1 VTRRPFRVLCLDI
14 EGGHGGSSRSLY
26 QVLRH
31 IDRSKVE
38 PEVWCRRNGHIK
50 NLYENLGI
58 VCHIRPS
65 LPKLSFTQTD
75 WRASLHELRH
85 AVPVYVREYKAI
97 TSLANDIKARFDLVH
112 LNHPGFVLLGSLLK
126 KRLQIPIVT
135 HIRTQLP
142 DTLFGR
148 WQARL
153 IEKTSDDLI
162 YITEN
167 ERSSLHRLGAKSE
180 GHVVYNI
187 APEIPANLSPLT
199 GIPRD
204 KRLNVA
210 SLSNFAWVRGVDR
223 LAEVAEVLMEQ
234 GQADRV
240 RFVVAGDMKI
250 RGKWTGPFSQFA
262 GTDMKFADY
271 IKDRGFSDMFVFPG
285 HVNRPESV
293 LYACDVLI
301 KLTRESNPWGRDII
315 EAQAMGVPVVTLGTW
330 QGFVKNHQT
339 GIIQETYS
347 AAKIAASLMQMADDR
362 AYTRMLGENGK
373 ENIKQLCDGP
383 DRATEILNVWRSA
396 ILNYQSPPE
405 KIQGS

>member
-1 VTRRPFRVLCLDI
+1 
-14 EGGHGGSSRSLY
+14 
-26 QVLRH
+26 
-31 IDRSKVE
+31 
-38 PEVWCRRNGHIK
+38 
-50 NLYENLGI
+50 
-58 VCHIRPS
+58 
-65 LPKLSFTQTD
+65 
-75 WRASLHELRH
+75 
-85 AVPVYVREYKAI
+85 
-97 TSLANDIKARFDLVH
+97 
-112 LNHPGFVLLGSLLK
+112 
-126 KRLQIPIVT
+126 
-135 HIRTQLP
+135 
-142 DTLFGR
+142 
-148 WQARL
+148 
-153 IEKTSDDLI
+153 
-162 YITEN
+162 
-167 ERSSLHRLGAKSE
+167 
-180 GHVVYNI
+180 
-187 APEIPANLSPLT
+187 
-199 GIPRD
+199 
-204 KRLNVA
+204 
-210 SLSNFAWVRGVDR
+210 
-223 LAEVAEVLMEQ
+223 
-234 GQADRV
+234 
-240 RFVVAGDMKI
+240 
-250 RGKWTGPFSQFA
+250 
-262 GTDMKFADY
+262 MKFADY